1 MSNLYTERVLSV
13 HHWNDTLFSFKT
25 TRNPGLRFKTG
36 QFVMIGLE
44 VDGRPLMRAYSIAS
58 PNYEEHLEFF
68 SIKVPDGPLTSRL
81 QHLKEGDEL
90 MVSRKPTGTLVHDDL
105 LPGKH
110 LYLLSTGTGMA
121 PFLSVIQDP
130 ETYERYEKVI
140 LVHGV
145 RWVSELAY
153 ADFITKVLPEH
164 EYFGDQVKEKLIYY
178 PLVTREP
185 FRNQG
190 RQTDLMRSGK
200 LFEDIGLPP
209 MNPQDDRAM
218 ICGSPS
224 MLEETSAVLDSFGL
238 KISPRMGEPGDYLIE
253 RAFVEEVGLRRASS
267 RQAKKAP
274 AVSAA
279 GAFCFP
285 APAQCAGCRC
295 GWSPPT
301 PCSTAWS
308 ISSKRSTRPPSSAA
322 RRVAAS
328 SSANEARVA
337 PMPPGRWMPTT

>member
-1 MSNLYTERVLSV
+1 MKQPHLACADWLRERADHIEQVLEELMPAADAAPARLHEAMRYAVLGSGKRV
-13 HHWNDTLFSFKT
+13 RAALVYAAGQACPVGGSTLAIEASLD
-25 TRNPGLRFKTG
+25 RAAAAVEL
-36 QFVMIGLE
+36 IH
-44 VDGRPLMRAYSIAS
+44 AYS
-58 PNYEEHLEFF
+58 
-68 SIKVPDGPLTSRL
+68 
-81 QHLKEGDEL
+81 
-90 MVSRKPTGTLVHDDL
+90 LVHDDL

-253 RAFVEEVGLRRASS
+253 RAFVE
-267 RQAKKAP
+267 K
-274 AVSAA
+274 
-279 GAFCFP
+279 
-285 APAQCAGCRC
+285 
-295 GWSPPT
+295 
-301 PCSTAWS
+301 
-308 ISSKRSTRPPSSAA
+308 
-322 RRVAAS
+322 
-328 SSANEARVA
+328 
-337 PMPPGRWMPTT
+337 